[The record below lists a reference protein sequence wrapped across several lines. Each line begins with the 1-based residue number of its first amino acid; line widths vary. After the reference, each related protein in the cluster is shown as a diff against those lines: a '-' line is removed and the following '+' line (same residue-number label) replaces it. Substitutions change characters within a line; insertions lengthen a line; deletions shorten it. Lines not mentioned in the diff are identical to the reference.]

1 MKAQKTPWERFEASA
16 HLEPTDFVQC
26 YLPLRGE
33 TYRRGVKLNLMER
46 YPEAIHFIGAGGQPD
61 PALFGAKLDERTS
74 KAESDWWKPLIESE
88 EDYERLELPDLRE
101 KLFPSLEKGYRA
113 SLRRNSKETLER
125 YGAWTVSIL
134 GPIDLAS
141 QLRGYDRLLAD
152 LYRYPSKV
160 HRLFELIARANVEW
174 VNLCCEVL
182 DRVRVLV
189 LADHGLTFLS
199 PKMVETFGLP
209 YWRREYAA
217 APKGC
222 IKFYHNEGNVTHV
235 LEAVP
240 EMGAQ
245 VFHFGWVDFLEAK
258 RRIGEQVCLCGN
270 LNSTDLLRHGSVGE
284 VKEACRNLIQAAAP
298 GGGLI
303 ISSSGGMAPQTPI
316 GNVDAIYETA
326 MKYGQYPF

>member
-1 MKAQKTPWERFEASA
+1 VKSQKTPWERFEASA
-16 HLEPTDFVQC
+16 YLEPTDFVQC
-26 YLPLRGE
+26 YLPLRGK
-33 TYRRGVKLNLMER
+33 TYRRGVKLNLMAR

-88 EDYERLELPDLRE
+88 EDYESLELPDLRE
-101 KLFPSLEKGYRA
+101 KLFPSLDHGYRA
-113 SLRRNSKETLER
+113 SLRRDSKETLER

-152 LYRYPSKV
+152 LYRCPSKV

-245 VFHFGWVDFLEAK
+245 VFHFGWVGFLEAK

-270 LNSTDLLRHGSVGE
+270 LNSTVLLRHGSVGE
-284 VKEACRNLIQAAAP
+284 VKEACRDLIQAAAP

-303 ISSSGGMAPQTPI
+303 MSSSGGMAPQTPI
-316 GNVDAIYETA
+316 ENVDAIYETA
-326 MKYGQYPF
+326 MKYGRYPF